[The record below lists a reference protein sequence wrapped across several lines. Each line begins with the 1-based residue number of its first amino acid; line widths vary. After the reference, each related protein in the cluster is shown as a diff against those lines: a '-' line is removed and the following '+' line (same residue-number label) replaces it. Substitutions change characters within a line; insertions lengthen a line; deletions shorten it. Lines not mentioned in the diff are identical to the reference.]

1 MKTLDSD
8 GFTQKFSQAFE
19 EEIICLI
26 KFLPGNRKRGNMSPS
41 YFIQPE

>member
-19 EEIICLI
+19 EEIICHKI
-26 KFLPGNRKRGNMSPS
+26 PSRK
-41 YFIQPE
+41 